1 MPETVLMKVY
11 NTIDM
16 KNIYIIL
23 FCLILCNSS
32 CSEDEAYLETDY
44 PQENIFAPA
53 QGAMDEES
61 LLRREFFNATGVY
74 LLFND
79 TLTTYTVTSLA
90 GESVVVNEVF
100 NPGYSMTSSSSGNK
114 FEFNYYDD
122 IELQKFASD
131 FVKEEI
137 LPKIPKEM
145 HPFSFLLT
153 NSMLVSKKEYG
164 YYSEPEL
171 TNFYN
176 GLQGA
181 AVALGDLSILNENER
196 KSLASDLLKNLI
208 IAQIDKIPAA
218 EFEKFYNY
226 SNEYYDIYPWNVP
239 NPYQSVGLLMTYAD
253 DWLVTFN
260 TAKYDLR
267 AYIEEVFAMS
277 EEEFRTKYAEYPICI
292 EKMEELIKVLG
303 SYGIV
308 VYE

>member
-1 MPETVLMKVY
+1 
-11 NTIDM
+11 M

-32 CSEDEAYLETDY
+32 CSEDVTYLETDY

-53 QGAMDEES
+53 KGAMDEES
-61 LLRREFFNATGVY
+61 LLRRDFFNTTGVY

-79 TLTTYTVTSLA
+79 TLTTYTVTSLS
-90 GESVVVNEVF
+90 GESVVVNEIF
-100 NPGYSMTSSSSGNK
+100 NPGYAMTSSSSGDK

-153 NSMLVSKKEYG
+153 NSMLVSKNDYG
-164 YYSEPEL
+164 SYLEPEL
-171 TNFYN
+171 TDFYN
-176 GLQGA
+176 GLQGT
-181 AVALGDLSILNENER
+181 AVALGDVSILNEDER
-196 KSLASDLLKNLI
+196 KLLASDLLKNII
-208 IAQIDKIPAA
+208 IAQIGKIPAVK
-218 EFEKFYNY
+218 FEKFYNY
-226 SNEYYDIYPWNVP
+226 SNEYYDIYSWNIP
-239 NPYQSVGLLMTYAD
+239 EPYTSVGLLMTYAEE
-253 DWLVTFN
+253 WGVPFN
-260 TAKYDLR
+260 SAEYDLK
-267 AYIEEVFAMS
+267 AYLEEVFAMS
-277 EEEFRTKYAEYPICI
+277 EEEFRAKYADSPACI
-292 EKMEELIKVLG
+292 EKMEELIKVLR